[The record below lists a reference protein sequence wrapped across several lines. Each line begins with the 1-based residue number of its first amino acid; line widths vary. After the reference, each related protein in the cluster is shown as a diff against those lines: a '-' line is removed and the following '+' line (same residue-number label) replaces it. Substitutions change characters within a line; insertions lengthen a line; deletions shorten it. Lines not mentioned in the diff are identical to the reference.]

1 MAYHDLIKKCFI
13 FNGLSEKDI
22 EMVEG
27 IGNLCS
33 YSSRQN
39 IFFEGDPA
47 NGFHI
52 VISGK
57 VKIFKLSSEGR
68 EQILH
73 IFGPGEPFGE
83 AAVFAGINFPANATA
98 LEPTQTF
105 YIDRAKFVALL
116 NKKPHLAMN
125 LLAVLSKRLM
135 IFARM
140 IGDLALKEVPGRL
153 ATYLLISSAQKNGAS
168 SFDLDLSKTQL
179 ASLLGTIPETLS
191 RILSKMQKD
200 KIIEVRGAR
209 IKILDF
215 EGLRQISGLFDEE
228 LPLEHH
234 H

>member
-1 MAYHDLIKKCFI
+1 MTYHNLIKKCFI

-22 EMVEG
+22 KMVEE
-27 IGNLCS
+27 IGSLNS
-33 YSSRQN
+33 YSARQN

-47 NGFHI
+47 AGFHI

-98 LEPTQTF
+98 MEPTKTF
-105 YIDRAKFVALL
+105 YIEREKFVALL
-116 NKKPHLAMN
+116 NKKPSLAMN
-125 LLAVLSKRLM
+125 LLAILSRRLM

-140 IGDLALKEVPGRL
+140 IGDLSLKEVPGRL
-153 ATYLLISSAQKNGAS
+153 ATYLLILSAKKNGAS
-168 SFDLDLSKTQL
+168 SFDLDLPKTQL

-191 RILSKMQKD
+191 RILSKMQKEE
-200 KIIEVRGAR
+200 IIEVKGAR
-209 IKILDF
+209 INILNF
-215 EGLRQISGLFDEE
+215 EGLREISGLLDEE